1 MLIVGS
7 TTWQQR
13 RGLWKGEGGEK
24 CRQRLEATA
33 RGDGVGRRR
42 REEVPGGGASEADL
56 LRDGELQQGWRRNR
70 SAAAESCGGGAGRKW
85 RARARGEILA
95 IVYSRASAE
104 MPRAAV
110 DASYL
115 VPRIVQTAA
124 RPIKFATPPRIP
136 CLLEGRFHLRAWY
149 TGGFFSA
156 CAL

>member
-1 MLIVGS
+1 MATAARALERR
-7 TTWQQR
+7 R
-13 RGLWKGEGGEK
+13 RG
-24 CRQRLEATA
+24 EAPA
-33 RGDGVGRRR
+33 ASRGDGAGRRR
-42 REEVPGGGASEADL
+42 GATASGGGASEADL
-56 LRDGELQQGWRRNR
+56 LRDGELQQGWQRNR
-70 SAAAESCGGGAGRKW
+70 SAAAESCGDGAGGQW
-85 RARARGEILA
+85 RARARGEISA

-104 MPRAAV
+104 MPRAAA

-136 CLLEGRFHLRAWY
+136 RLLEGRFHLHAWY